1 MVDFDLE
8 RFEDDLLSETVSD
21 LDFFFDFLDLDFE
34 IEEFILD
41 DSSLSFEP
49 EFDLDFLFF
58 FLFDLL
64 FDLDV

>member
-49 EFDLDFLFF
+49 EFGLDFLFF